1 MKLAPHFD
9 LESQFWLDFISE
21 GFEFGVRSN
30 VTTSPSLSHPT
41 PPYFTFHFNLI
52 NYRTAVTGR
61 TIFLN
66 YQLSVIENVEFV
78 STVSLLLF
86 RSMSIF
92 VVSNGSTGSLKR
104 RFINENVNESI
115 NDNEWHGLAVG
126 FIVFPYVLG
135 MRHVPMLSTSFTSI
149 TAPLTLLFVGLP
161 PTGRNGIQS
170 HLQSAQS
177 QPGKRA
183 THGRVRASRQRRN
196 YVSPSLFFFFF

>member
-1 MKLAPHFD
+1 
-9 LESQFWLDFISE
+9 
-21 GFEFGVRSN
+21 
-30 VTTSPSLSHPT
+30 
-41 PPYFTFHFNLI
+41 
-52 NYRTAVTGR
+52 
-61 TIFLN
+61 
-66 YQLSVIENVEFV
+66 
-78 STVSLLLF
+78 
-86 RSMSIF
+86 MSIF

-196 YVSPSLFFFFF
+196 YVSPSLFFFFLIISFHRYCHRNAAELLDCGDQIGDKRTKTVAD